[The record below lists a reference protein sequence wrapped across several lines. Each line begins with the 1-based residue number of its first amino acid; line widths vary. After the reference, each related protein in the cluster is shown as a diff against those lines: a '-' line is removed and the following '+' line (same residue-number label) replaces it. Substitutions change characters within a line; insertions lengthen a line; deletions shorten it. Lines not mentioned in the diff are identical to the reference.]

1 MNKFKY
7 IIIIQLFAAIC
18 FGCDDT
24 VVSSVPDSRVY
35 MELNLST
42 AEYNKLQS
50 SLLYSIQF
58 ERELKSSSETG
69 WVFVTSGTTT
79 TKRQL
84 SVTEGVGYSGM
95 IIINGFDYNVYAYD
109 MCCPKEHKKAIK
121 VRISDTG
128 KATCDS
134 CKTVYDLGYGIGNP
148 ESGPSKEALRR
159 YKTMVSGT
167 TLYITR

>member
-1 MNKFKY
+1 MRY
-7 IIIIQLFAAIC
+7 IKHILIILLFTIVTTSC
-18 FGCDDT
+18 NDT

-35 MELNLST
+35 MEINLST

-58 ERELKSSSETG
+58 ERELKNSSETG
-69 WVFVTSGTTT
+69 WVLVTSGTTT

-95 IIINGFDYNVYAYD
+95 IIINGFDYNIYSYD
-109 MCCPKEHKKAIK
+109 MCCPYEHKKAIK

-159 YKTMVSGT
+159 YKTMTSGT

>member
-1 MNKFKY
+1 MKGIKY
-7 IIIIQLFAAIC
+7 IISTLLLAVASTAC
-18 FGCDDT
+18 NDT

-35 MELNLST
+35 MEINLST

-69 WVFVTSGTTT
+69 WVLVTSGTSTT
-79 TKRQL
+79 RRQL

-95 IIINGFDYNVYAYD
+95 IIINGFDYNIYSYD
-109 MCCPKEHKKAIK
+109 MCCPYEHKKAIK

-128 KATCDS
+128 KAKCDS

-159 YKTMVSGT
+159 YKTMTSGN